1 MVSILA
7 VNSSP
12 GLSFSI
18 TRQLV
23 HSFLEAYTMARP
35 DSVVI
40 ERDIGKEP
48 PPHLTERVIGA
59 YFTPPDAYSSEQKL
73 AIALS
78 NQLIDEILAA
88 DLIIIGAPMHNFGIT
103 SGLKAYIDHIVRA
116 GRTFSF
122 SAEGP
127 VGLVKDKKV
136 VVITSRGSDYS
147 QGSPLAALDHQEN
160 HLRSIFAFIGMTDVT
175 FMHCQG
181 TAVSEEARNG
191 AIAHVRSHIASNAHL
206 I

>member
-1 MVSILA
+1 MVRILA

-35 DSVVI
+35 DSVVV
-40 ERDIGKEP
+40 ERDVGREP
-48 PPHLTERVIGA
+48 PPHLTEGVIGA
-59 YFTPPDAYSSEQKL
+59 YFTPPDYWSEDQKV

-78 NQLIDEILAA
+78 NRLVDEFLAA
-88 DLIIIGAPMHNFGIT
+88 DLVVIGAPMHNFGMS

-116 GRTFSF
+116 GRTFAF
-122 SAEGP
+122 SPEGP
-127 VGLVKDKKV
+127 VGLAKEKKI

-160 HLRSIFAFIGMTDVT
+160 HLRSIFGFIGATDIT

-181 TAVSEEARNG
+181 TAVSEEARKV
-191 AIAHVRSHIASNAHL
+191 AIANAKSHISSNAHL